1 MSKPRV
7 LIITN
12 LFADPFGPTR
22 ATFSQQQFSRL
33 REHMDVQIIVP
44 VSFVPVIRNPL
55 AWRRLKRETQAKWPY
70 ADYIV
75 YWYIPGVMR
84 GLHAGFL
91 LMSLLLQRLPTLVM
105 GRWDV
110 ILGSWAF
117 PDAVAAMVLGKLKR
131 TPVVAHVLGSDIN
144 VFTADALRRWQIRW
158 VLSQAQAVISV
169 SKALVERM
177 KGLGVRGDHM
187 HVLYNGVDRERF
199 HPLDMQ
205 ACRQQLGIAAEEE
218 MILFVGNV
226 LVTKGCGELL
236 EAFAAL
242 ARTRARLTLTYVGDG
257 PMRKTLQAK
266 AQELG
271 LAARVRFPGRVAHD
285 QLNAWFASASVFCLP
300 SYSEGVP
307 NVVLEAMACGK
318 AVVSTDVGGVAEVMP
333 DFAGTIIQPRD
344 AGALTSA
351 LDDTLSRTWDHARIA
366 EHASRFNWDANIA
379 SFRAILQNAM
389 QAPLP

>member
-44 VSFVPVIRNPL
+44 VSFVPVIRNPF
-55 AWRRLKRETQAKWPY
+55 AWRRLKRETQLKWPY
-70 ADYIV
+70 ADYVI

-91 LMSLLLQRLPTLVM
+91 LLSLLLQRLPTLVR

-117 PDAVAAMVLGKLKR
+117 PDAVAAMVVGKLKQI
-131 TPVVAHVLGSDIN
+131 PVVSHVLGSDIN
-144 VFTADALRRWQIRW
+144 VFTADALRRGQIRW
-158 VLSQAQAVISV
+158 VLRQSSAVISV
-169 SKALVERM
+169 SQALVERM
-177 KGLGVRGDHM
+177 KGLGVPGDHM
-187 HVLYNGVDRERF
+187 HVLYNGVDPERF

-205 ACRQQLGIAAEEE
+205 ACRQQLGVAADEE

-242 ARTRARLTLTYVGDG
+242 ANSRPRLTLTYVGDG
-257 PMRKTLQAK
+257 PMRKALQAK

-271 LAARVRFPGRVAHD
+271 LASRVRFPGRVAHER
-285 QLNAWFASASVFCLP
+285 LNTWFACASVFCLP

-318 AVVSTDVGGVAEVMP
+318 SVVSTDVGGVAEVLP

-344 AGALTSA
+344 ADALAKA
-351 LDDTLSRTWDHARIA
+351 LDDNLSRAWDHVRIA
-366 EHASRFNWDANIA
+366 DHASRFNWDTNIA
-379 SFRAILQNAM
+379 SFRAILLGAM
-389 QAPLP
+389 RSGSR